1 MDRQN
6 LCKTSIFII
15 TPEYQS
21 SASSCQ
27 NFNNQGEISF
37 EKNGCGIIIES
48 STWWKQTILNVTGKT
63 DGVINKRDR
72 EVYIKLGTLRTQN
85 PADISG
91 VWYNF
96 TMPDIKVS
104 SSKTIFMNCTK
115 HLIDDKYKTLS
126 CLSYFFSPLV
136 CVYFLP
142 TCFIDIFGMK
152 VKTMEKYGE

>member
-1 MDRQN
+1 MGRQN

-27 NFNNQGEISF
+27 NFKNQSEISF
-37 EKNGCGIIIES
+37 DENRCGIIIES
-48 STWWKQTILNVTGKT
+48 STWWKQKILNVTGKI

-72 EVYIKLGTLRTQN
+72 EVYIRLGTIRT
-85 PADISG
+85 PSLADSSG

-96 TMPDIKVS
+96 TIPDIKVS
-104 SSKTIFMNCTK
+104 SSKTIPMNCRQ
-115 HLIDDKYKTLS
+115 HLIDDQYKTLS

-136 CVYFLP
+136 CFYFLP
-142 TCFIDIFGMK
+142 TCFMTFL
-152 VKTMEKYGE
+152 V

>member
-1 MDRQN
+1 MKRQN

-27 NFNNQGEISF
+27 KFNNQGEISF
-37 EKNGCGIIIES
+37 DNNGCGIIIES

-72 EVYIKLGTLRTQN
+72 EVYIRLGTLSTQSR
-85 PADISG
+85 ADISG

-104 SSKTIFMNCTK
+104 SSKTFYE
-115 HLIDDKYKTLS
+115 L
-126 CLSYFFSPLV
+126 
-136 CVYFLP
+136 
-142 TCFIDIFGMK
+142 
-152 VKTMEKYGE
+152 